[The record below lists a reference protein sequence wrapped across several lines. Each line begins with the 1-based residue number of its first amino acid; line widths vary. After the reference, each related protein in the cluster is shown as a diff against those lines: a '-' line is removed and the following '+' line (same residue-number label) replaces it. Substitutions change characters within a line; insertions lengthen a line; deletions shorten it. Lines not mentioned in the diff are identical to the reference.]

1 MVLDRTATMV
11 RRLVAGLLML
21 AALVAAAG
29 SGTVKVFP
37 GAAFAQSS
45 DAVSAVVDQ
54 RQGSVQEFV
63 STARDAERPCG
74 RNGNAPGLARC
85 STVQCITVCGG
96 LPAATFAIPPPSA
109 DGDAHGFVTDD
120 PSRGIST
127 IPDLPPP
134 RPSA

>member
-1 MVLDRTATMV
+1 MDRTATMV

-21 AALVAAAG
+21 AALVAVAG
-29 SGTVKVFP
+29 SGTVKVLP

-96 LPAATFAIPPPSA
+96 LPTAAFAIPPLSMD
-109 DGDAHGFVTDD
+109 DGSHAFVTDD

>member
-1 MVLDRTATMV
+1 MDRTASLV

-29 SGTVKVFP
+29 SGTVKAFP
-37 GAAFAQSS
+37 GAAFAQRSE
-45 DAVSAVVDQ
+45 VVTAMADQ
-54 RQGSVQEFV
+54 RQTIVQEFV

-96 LPAATFAIPPPSA
+96 LPTAAFAIPPPSA

-127 IPDLPPP
+127 TPDLPPP

>member
-1 MVLDRTATMV
+1 MV

-21 AALVAAAG
+21 AALVAVAG
-29 SGTVKVFP
+29 SGTIQAFP
-37 GAAFAQSS
+37 DAAFAQSS
-45 DAVSAVVDQ
+45 DAHSAVVDQ

-74 RNGNAPGLARC
+74 RNGSAPGLARC
-85 STVQCITVCGG
+85 SPVQCITVCGG
-96 LPAATFAIPPPSA
+96 LPTAAFAIPPPSA
-109 DGDAHGFVTDD
+109 DGDAHRFVTDD

-127 IPDLPPP
+127 TPDLPPP

>member
-1 MVLDRTATMV
+1 MV

-21 AALVAAAG
+21 AALVAVAG
-29 SGTVKVFP
+29 SGTVKAFP
-37 GAAFAQSS
+37 GAAFVQASH
-45 DAVSAVVDQ
+45 AVTAAADQ
-54 RQGSVQEFV
+54 RQAVVQEFV
-63 STARDAERPCG
+63 SAVRDTERPCG

-85 STVQCITVCGG
+85 STAPCVTVCGG
-96 LPAATFAIPPPSA
+96 LLTAAFAIPPPSA
-109 DGDAHGFVTDD
+109 VADAHGLVTDD

>member
-1 MVLDRTATMV
+1 MDRTATMV
-11 RRLVAGLLML
+11 RRLVTGLLML

-29 SGTVKVFP
+29 SGTVKAFP
-37 GAAFAQSS
+37 GAAFAQTS
-45 DAVSAVVDQ
+45 DAVTAVADQ
-54 RQGSVQEFV
+54 GQAIVQEFV
-63 STARDAERPCG
+63 STDRDTGRPCG

-85 STVQCITVCGG
+85 STVQCITVFGG
-96 LPAATFAIPPPSA
+96 LPTATFAIPPPFA

-127 IPDLPPP
+127 TPDLPPP